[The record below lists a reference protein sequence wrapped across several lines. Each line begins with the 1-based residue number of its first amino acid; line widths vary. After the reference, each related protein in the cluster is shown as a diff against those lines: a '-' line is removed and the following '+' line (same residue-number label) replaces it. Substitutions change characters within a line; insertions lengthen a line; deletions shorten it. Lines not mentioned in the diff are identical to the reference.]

1 MDRRTGLHG
10 ERPSVS
16 GDAVSRRSDQ
26 PGANLLLTFTNGKTE
41 QVVQVVPPLG
51 TAYARPTP
59 GGEALSPELAY
70 RVAVYEHQVHKSVTA
85 RIGLLLQN
93 AGADTAEEVR
103 IDITV
108 PEQLELSFVEQEPP
122 PKTVRKTPIVP
133 LEPSPRSWSSDS
145 ETRAHCRVM
154 RVTSSVGLPA
164 IFLTLR
170 ERKDSGT
177 FTLEAKVT
185 AERPALEQTSQLS
198 VQFVAP
204 PQ

>member
-1 MDRRTGLHG
+1 M
-10 ERPSVS
+10 
-16 GDAVSRRSDQ
+16 SRRSEL
-26 PGANLLLTFTNGKTE
+26 PGASLLLTFTNGKTE

-51 TAYARPTP
+51 TAYARPNP
-59 GGEALSPELAY
+59 SAEALPPELAY

-85 RIGLLLQN
+85 RVGLLLQN

-103 IDITV
+103 IEIAV
-108 PEQLELSFVEQEPP
+108 PERLELTFVEQEPP

-145 ETRAHCRVM
+145 ETRAHCRVV

-170 ERKDSGT
+170 DHRDSGS
-177 FTLEAKVT
+177 FTIEAKVT
-185 AERPALEQTSQLS
+185 SVRPPLEQTSQLT
-198 VQFVAP
+198 VQFVAQ